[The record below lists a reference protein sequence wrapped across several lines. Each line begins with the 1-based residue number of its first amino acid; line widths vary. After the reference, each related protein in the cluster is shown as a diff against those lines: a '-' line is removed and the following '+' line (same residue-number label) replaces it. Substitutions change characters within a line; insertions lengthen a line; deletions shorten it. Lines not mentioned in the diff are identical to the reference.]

1 MRRERPSHSYKIV
14 KPRVPED
21 SLPFVK
27 PFFYIRISRMSH
39 PTGPDTALLIYLSGI
54 LRIIRV
60 NRLTLYV

>member
-21 SLPFVK
+21 SLPFIR
-27 PFFYIRISRMSH
+27 PPFYIRISRV
-39 PTGPDTALLIYLSGI
+39 PYPAGLGTAFPVYLLSI

-60 NRLTLYV
+60 NCPALYA